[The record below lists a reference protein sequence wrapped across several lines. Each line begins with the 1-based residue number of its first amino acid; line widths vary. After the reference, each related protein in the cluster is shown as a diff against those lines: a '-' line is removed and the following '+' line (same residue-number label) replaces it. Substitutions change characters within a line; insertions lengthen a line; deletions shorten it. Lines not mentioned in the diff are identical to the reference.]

1 MKFIIAIPAL
11 EKNRYSKKGDLVNW
25 GSSSLLEW
33 KISQAKKVK
42 RCKKIFVISSS
53 KKIKSLCDKM
63 NVNYI
68 GRKNKIKNIADLH
81 YEVGKIFK
89 NFNIVWLNPT
99 YPFLKPEIIDKFI
112 KIFVKQKK
120 SYDSLFAS
128 FSLNEYLFIKKKA
141 INFDPRLRSISRKN
155 VKQVKQVINSI
166 CIIKGEKILKYKNL
180 FGQKTNFKEV
190 DWLSTLEI
198 KTLKDKNLFEKL
210 IGSYFTQL

>member
-1 MKFIIAIPAL
+1 M
-11 EKNRYSKKGDLVNW
+11 
-25 GSSSLLEW
+25 
-33 KISQAKKVK
+33 
-42 RCKKIFVISSS
+42 
-53 KKIKSLCDKM
+53 
-63 NVNYI
+63 
-68 GRKNKIKNIADLH
+68 
-81 YEVGKIFK
+81 
-89 NFNIVWLNPT
+89 T
-99 YPFLKPEIIDKFI
+99 PEIIDKFI

-141 INFDPRLRSISRKN
+141 INFDPRFRSISRKN

-180 FGQKTNFKEV
+180 FGQKSNFKEV

-198 KTLKDKNLFEKL
+198 KNLKDKNLFEKL